1 MIAYIKIII
10 IKIKIISLNRNEEIN
25 ENKFYVSKKSKIKFS
40 SVRCSFDRSFV
51 LNFTYWFLKSEFY
64 LLISCELNFPCS
76 DKITQAIIC
85 AV

>member
-51 LNFTYWFLKSEFY
+51 LMKS
-64 LLISCELNFPCS
+64 LLIVC
-76 DKITQAIIC
+76 IIS
-85 AV
+85 VRLYTLYI